1 MTVVIVVMFVAMV
14 LTIVGNVD
22 KWATAAR
29 ISPFG

>member
-22 KWATAAR
+22 KWATAEE
-29 ISPFG
+29 